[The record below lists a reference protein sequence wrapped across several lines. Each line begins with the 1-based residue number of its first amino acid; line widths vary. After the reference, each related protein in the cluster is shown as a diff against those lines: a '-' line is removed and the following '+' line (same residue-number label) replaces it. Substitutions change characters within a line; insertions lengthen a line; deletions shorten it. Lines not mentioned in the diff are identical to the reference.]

1 MSTLGEKEIVIG
13 TVTAMYQP
21 GWSANGKLTPGKLV
35 LDTDEGV
42 CEVSFM
48 QLYEDSVRTEKMP
61 QIWNDIDEDEIRGRR
76 VAISATFQ
84 RVYTNKET
92 QVSKNNYG
100 NPSSIKYLDGDAP
113 TPKEATPEPTGEG
126 ASTPPPEQ
134 PRSFTTEERISW
146 NSAINNANISLSN
159 KWTGTQYADGSGS
172 YGSIHD
178 PESPAYMKKLRKSA
192 MLFYEEIR
200 RGPVEIVEE
209 AVEPEPQDP
218 DLESLESF

>member
-13 TVTAMYQP
+13 TVTAMYHP
-21 GWSANGKLTPGKLV
+21 GWSANGKLTPGKLI

-42 CEVSFM
+42 CEVAFM

-61 QIWNDIDEDEIRGRR
+61 QIWNDIDADEIRGRR
-76 VAISATFQ
+76 VAISATYRDFH
-84 RVYTNKET
+84 TNKH
-92 QVSKNNYG
+92 QYVR
-100 NPSSIKYLDGDAP
+100 PSSIKYLDGDAP

-146 NSAINNANISLSN
+146 NSAINNANISLSS
-159 KWTGTQYADGSGS
+159 KWTGAQSDGNGA
-172 YGSIHD
+172 YGTIHH
-178 PESPAYMKKLRKSA
+178 PESPAFMKKLRKVA
-192 MLFYEEIR
+192 ILFYEEIR

-218 DLESLESF
+218 DLELESF

>member
-1 MSTLGEKEIVIG
+1 MSTLSTLGEKEIVIG

-84 RVYTNKET
+84 RVYTNDET
-92 QVSKNNYG
+92 KVSKHQYG

-113 TPKEATPEPTGEG
+113 TPKEATPEPTGER
-126 ASTPPPEQ
+126 ASTPPN
-134 PRSFTTEERISW
+134 T
-146 NSAINNANISLSN
+146 AILKPLDPNGRDVMIVDQVIFKGAVALRVGGAEVEKAVADAIAV
-159 KWTGTQYADGSGS
+159 WHGVRARHFVTQETD
-172 YGSIHD
+172 D
-178 PESPAYMKKLRKSA
+178 
-192 MLFYEEIR
+192 
-200 RGPVEIVEE
+200 E
-209 AVEPEPQDP
+209 AQNP